1 MNSSWSKSKY
11 SNWHDKLDTLIK
23 KLSNNEFIM
32 EQEYKDVTLV
42 MIRVFMYFLPT
53 DTDHGFSLLLT
64 NL

>member
-1 MNSSWSKSKY
+1 
-11 SNWHDKLDTLIK
+11 
-23 KLSNNEFIM
+23 M

-53 DTDHGFSLLLT
+53 DLGFPLLLT